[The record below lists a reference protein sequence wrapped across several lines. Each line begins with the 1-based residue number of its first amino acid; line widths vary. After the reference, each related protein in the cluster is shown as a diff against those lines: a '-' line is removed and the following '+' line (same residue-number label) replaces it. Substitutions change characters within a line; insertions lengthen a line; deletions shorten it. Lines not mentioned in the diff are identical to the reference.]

1 MLVEGLG
8 PNSRTGMKLTG
19 TKVPLDTLLLARV
32 HDDIQALIWALT
44 GEKGSNPPE
53 SLAEKLAGREKEN
66 EIKGYA
72 SAEEFEKARAEII
85 KKVKKWQT

>member
-19 TKVPLDTLLLARV
+19 TKVPLDTLLLAKV
-32 HDDIQALIWALT
+32 HDDIQGLIWALA
-44 GEKGSNPPE
+44 GEKGSQPPE
-53 SLAEKLAGREKEN
+53 SLADKLAGRQQEKD
-66 EIKGYA
+66 IKGYA
-72 SAEEFEKARAEII
+72 SPEEFEKARAEII